1 MTALLASF
9 LVAVLL
15 LEAADALAY
24 RRAEKEFNDGR

>member
-1 MTALLASF
+1 MTGFLAAL